1 MVGIVSPTAL
11 ARSLSYSRISLF
23 AVLFL
28 VWWACNSIYAIDA
41 QLLLTKFPSD
51 LLFVD
56 LSFSQILVG
65 MIMAYMLALSKP
77 SSQQTKSKE
86 TTPTS
91 LQNNDFFSFSLR
103 PFRTLALAIGF
114 FHLVGTLL
122 TNSSYRLIGSTS
134 TLMWKLTE
142 PLAALLLKRV
152 VLGEPTSVVS
162 FFGMLMVLGGVIIFS
177 ERSFT
182 VLTVSPI
189 VLANICLPLRNILM
203 KRDQR
208 SLSKNMTT
216 EQRFFMIQLC
226 SLPFGILILLYK
238 LFFHGF
244 SMPSFPYLLRN
255 AILFNSY
262 QFASI
267 ALLEMMDALTH
278 SLLNTLKRFS
288 GIIISAIVLGD
299 SLSLSHIA
307 GLALAGMGFPL
318 YLAGKETDAMK
329 NRRNGKR
336 VFLAVQFFLLL
347 VVILSSCKDAAEK
360 STSFSGLSDA
370 ISPLTALNHT
380 FSLPV
385 SVQSLSFGKDSHTS
399 SFGDPDQRQ
408 ETSNTT
414 DTSPLTAEDQ
424 ILLSSTTNEETTEDQ
439 VVRASSTEHATD
451 EQVAPSLITEEDRA
465 ALSPIANDVKAGK
478 YVVSNCVKY
487 PRADIVYKRYEEA
500 LKDTG
505 KNHGNLVWQYATMHR
520 LVDFSSTLTCNQT
533 RRVCSKTMPEVK
545 DRKMLYYRP
554 IANIFDLGVTMHFEF
569 ERRVVE
575 ADGDVMLLV
584 GIGIQHSFTPGV
596 RIEDLSPGEHIR
608 TTAKDFVFSESAK
621 AMLRTMQAHKV
632 PMLMRGNFTLEAARL
647 AGYQYGVAAGCPSLF
662 INNNIYLGRSLELK
676 YEALKRRIG
685 DRSLKVA
692 INMKPQQKITG
703 FLTSVLNEYPNSYM
717 YVQTLEDVAQMKEM
731 GVPFKRLRFISDAE
745 EWMDSLRDMDVA
757 FGARIHGNMI
767 ALGAGIPAF
776 VIAPDHRV
784 LELVERMKVPYTTY
798 YDKRLVH
805 GLDVAKLVTDVG
817 FSGEEFDR
825 NRCDIAKLY
834 KKVFG
839 QYGLM
844 LSPHAEQISAIC

>member
-1 MVGIVSPTAL
+1 MVGIVSFTAL
-11 ARSLSYSRISLF
+11 TRGPSYSRVSLL
-23 AVLFL
+23 AILFL

-65 MIMAYMLALSKP
+65 MLMAYMLSLSKP
-77 SSQQTKSKE
+77 SVLQTKGKE
-86 TTPTS
+86 TTPS
-91 LQNNDFFSFSLR
+91 LQQDNRFFSFSLR
-103 PFRTLALAIGF
+103 PFRTIALAIGF

-152 VLGEPTSVVS
+152 ILGEPTSVLS
-162 FFGMLMVLGGVIIFS
+162 FFGMLMVLGGVIMFS
-177 ERSFT
+177 EHSFT

-189 VLANICLPLRNILM
+189 VLANLCLPLRNILM

-216 EQRFFMIQLC
+216 EQRFFMLQVC
-226 SLPFGILILLYK
+226 SLPFGVLILLYK
-238 LFFHGF
+238 LIFHGF

-255 AILFNSY
+255 AVLFNSY

-299 SLSLSHIA
+299 SLNLSHIA

-329 NRRNGKR
+329 SRRNSKR
-336 VFLAVQFFLLL
+336 TFLAVQFLLL
-347 VVILSSCKDAAEK
+347 LAVIFSSCRDAVEK
-360 STSFSGLSDA
+360 SPSLPDISKTT
-370 ISPLTALNHT
+370 SPLSAPNHT
-380 FSLPV
+380 LTLPV
-385 SVQSLSFGKDSHTS
+385 SVQTLSFGKDRQAPSL
-399 SFGDPDQRQ
+399 GDSDLRG
-408 ETSNTT
+408 ETSNA
-414 DTSPLTAEDQ
+414 TALSSRTHEHP
-424 ILLSSTTNEETTEDQ
+424 IAFSSTTNGDSIQ
-439 VVRASSTEHATD
+439 
-451 EQVAPSLITEEDRA
+451 
-465 ALSPIANDVKAGK
+465 K

-520 LVDFSSTLTCNQT
+520 LVDFTSSLTCNRT
-533 RRVCSKTMPEVK
+533 RSVCSKKVPEVE

-554 IANIFDLGVTMHFEF
+554 IANIFDLGVQMLFEF

-575 ADGDVMLLV
+575 EDGDVMLLI
-584 GIGIQHSFTPGV
+584 GIGIQHSFQRNIRV
-596 RIEDLSPGEHIR
+596 EDLSPGEQIR
-608 TTAKDFVFSESAK
+608 TSAKDFEFTEPAK
-621 AMLRTMQAHKV
+621 AMLQTMQAHKV
-632 PMLMRGNFTLEAARL
+632 PMLMRGSFTLEAARL
-647 AGYQYGVAAGCPSLF
+647 AGYEYGVAAGCPSLF
-662 INNNIYLGRSLELK
+662 INNDVHLGRSLQLK

-685 DRSLKVA
+685 DRTLKVA
-692 INMKPQQKITG
+692 INMKPQKKITG
-703 FLTSVLNEYPNSYM
+703 FLASLLEEYPNSYM
-717 YVQTLEDVAQMKEM
+717 YVQTLEDLTQMKEA
-731 GVPFKRLRFISDAE
+731 GIPFKRLRFISDAE
-745 EWMDSLRDMDVA
+745 EWMESLRTMDVA

-839 QYGLM
+839 RYGLR
-844 LSPHAEQISAIC
+844 LSRHAEQISAIC